1 MMKLSVKIN
10 FILLPVMLIIFS
22 IGGIFSYNSQKAQI
36 LSSLSDKIKYEL
48 KYISEDLNE
57 AIHEF
62 NLLSKI
68 FLSSPSTQ
76 SYLNSIRFGNNNHY
90 ANQNLTRGIRQIEL
104 RHGYI
109 TSFGLIDANKQELF
123 LYDVLN
129 PFSSIEVSKSL
140 NTHLSYIN
148 KSIQTQGVT
157 QINPVIYEHRT
168 TADGFDELTLIR
180 TFSPDQP
187 ISITSFSQ
195 GHTIY
200 TAIITIRL
208 KHKGAYLRVL
218 QTVFD
223 DNVKLS
229 LLSSGSSQTMEGET
243 ELTMLPKP
251 DYGYQLVSELWSI
264 MILLP
269 RSYLNTL
276 YRPHQILFF
285 SIVLSV
291 TLFSF
296 FFLKGLIVK
305 SIITPVVRLTKQ
317 VESTEIGGKINIERA
332 QANDEVA
339 VLSNKYLDLIMEL
352 DDLVKHDHLTG
363 LINRNKF
370 NKALKY
376 LIKDGIEH
384 HKKIAVLYFDL
395 DNFKHVNDRFGH
407 YIGDELLKAFS
418 VRVNEYLA
426 YRAEG
431 FNINNNVIFARMSGD
446 EFTIILPD
454 ITDIKEVEIVTK
466 NLISLFDDG
475 FKLDEMVF
483 DIGISIGA
491 AIFPNDAIDVPSIL
505 KKADIA
511 MYSAKRFRQSYVQF
525 YTSKLSYQIER
536 QGRITESLKTALRR
550 NEFYL
555 VYMPIYDCSTGLVDG
570 CEVLLRV
577 SSKDLAAYGPEE
589 FIPVAEQSGLIKGI
603 DYWVIESAIKQLS
616 IWRKQLDFV
625 GVFAINF
632 SSWELK
638 NPDFVDKV
646 ASLLAFYD
654 VPAHCIELEI
664 TETCFVP
671 DDHRSIAM
679 LSKLHNLGV
688 RLSLD
693 DFGTGF
699 TAFSQ
704 LIDYPLDTLKVD
716 RMFINAI
723 DSGESEDKPL
733 VDIIVEIAKLY
744 NLNVV
749 AEGIETKAQL
759 THVRDLGC
767 HQAQGFLLSKPLT
780 KNDFVAL
787 WTSEK
792 QVIESPLTGIECGQ
806 TE

>member
-1 MMKLSVKIN
+1 MKLSVKIN

-22 IGGIFSYNSQKAQI
+22 IGGIFSYNSQKVQI

-62 NLLSKI
+62 DLLSKI
-68 FLSSPSTQ
+68 FLGSPSTQ
-76 SYLNSIRFGNNNHY
+76 SYLNNIRFGKNNHY
-90 ANQNLTRGIRQIEL
+90 LNQNLTRNIKQLEF

-109 TSFGLIDANKQELF
+109 SSFGLIDSDKQELF
-123 LYDVLN
+123 LYDVIS
-129 PFSSIEVSKSL
+129 PFSSIEYSESL

-148 KSIQTQGVT
+148 KSIQTQGLSQIKPVT
-157 QINPVIYEHRT
+157 YEHRT

-187 ISITSFSQ
+187 ISTSSFSQ
-195 GHTIY
+195 GHVIY
-200 TAIITIRL
+200 TAIITMRL
-208 KHKGAYLRVL
+208 KHKETYLRAL
-218 QTVFD
+218 HTVFND
-223 DNVKLS
+223 EVNLS
-229 LLSSGSSQTMEGET
+229 LLSSGSAQIMEGKT

-251 DYGYQLVSELWSI
+251 DYGHKLENELWSI
-264 MILLP
+264 MISLP
-269 RSYLNTL
+269 NSYLNTL
-276 YRPHQILFF
+276 YQPHKILFIT
-285 SIVLSV
+285 IVLAV

-305 SIITPVVRLTKQ
+305 RIITPVVRLTKQ
-317 VESTEIGGKINIERA
+317 VETAEIGGAINIERS
-332 QANDEVA
+332 QTNDEISI
-339 VLSNKYLDLIMEL
+339 LTNKYLDLIMEL
-352 DDLVKHDHLTG
+352 DGMAKYDHLTG
-363 LINRNKF
+363 LINRAQF
-370 NKALKY
+370 NKALQSRVSNC
-376 LIKDGIEH
+376 IENNQ
-384 HKKIAVLYFDL
+384 KIAVLYFDL

-407 YIGDELLKAFS
+407 YIGDQLLKEFT
-418 VRVNEYLA
+418 VRVKYYLTN
-426 YRAEG
+426 RAKELG
-431 FNINNNVIFARMSGD
+431 IENDVEFSRISGD
-446 EFTIILPD
+446 EFTLILPKV
-454 ITDIKEVEIVTK
+454 TDMKDVEQVAR

-475 FKLDEMVF
+475 FKLDETVF
-483 DIGISIGA
+483 DIGISIGISICPDDA
-491 AIFPNDAIDVPSIL
+491 ADISAIL

-511 MYSAKRFRQSYVQF
+511 MYSAKKHRQSNFQF
-525 YTSKLSYQIER
+525 YTSELSYQIER
-536 QGRITESLKTALRR
+536 QEKITESLKTALRR

-555 VYMPIYDCSTGLVDG
+555 VYMPIYDCSTGLIDG
-570 CEVLLRV
+570 CEVLLRL

-589 FIPVAEQSGLIKGI
+589 FIPIAEQSGLIKDI

-616 IWRKQLDFV
+616 IWIKQLNFT

-646 ASLLAFYD
+646 SSLLKLYD
-654 VPAHCIELEI
+654 VPPQRIELEI

-671 DDHRSIAM
+671 GDNRSIEM

-688 RLSLD
+688 MLSLD

-723 DSGESEDKPL
+723 DSGDNEDKPL

-749 AEGIETKAQL
+749 AEGIETSEQL
-759 THVRDLGC
+759 EHVRQLGC
-767 HQAQGFLLSKPLT
+767 HQAQGFLLSKPLM
-780 KNDFVAL
+780 KEDFVAL
-787 WTSEK
+787 WQAEK
-792 QVIESPLTGIECGQ
+792 QDGESPESYISAAR
-806 TE
+806 

>member
-1 MMKLSVKIN
+1 MKLSVKIN

-22 IGGIFSYNSQKAQI
+22 IGGIFSYNSQKVQI

-57 AIHEF
+57 AVHEF
-62 NLLSKI
+62 DLLSKI
-68 FLSSPSTQ
+68 FLSSHSTQ
-76 SYLNSIRFGNNNHY
+76 SYLNNIRFGNNNHY
-90 ANQNLTRGIRQIEL
+90 ANQNLTRGIRQLEF

-109 TSFGLIDANKQELF
+109 TSFGLIDADKQELF

-129 PFSSIEVSKSL
+129 PFSSIEASKSL

-157 QINPVIYEHRT
+157 QINPATYEHST

-187 ISITSFSQ
+187 ISMSSFSQ

-208 KHKGAYLRVL
+208 KHKGAYLRAL

-223 DNVKLS
+223 DKVKLS
-229 LLSSGSSQTMEGET
+229 LLSSGSSQIIEGKN
-243 ELTMLPKP
+243 ELSILPKP
-251 DYGYQLVSELWSI
+251 DYGYQLVNELWSI

-269 RSYLNTL
+269 SSYLNTL
-276 YRPHQILFF
+276 YQPHKILFV

-305 SIITPVVRLTKQ
+305 RIITPVVRLTKQ
-317 VESTEIGGKINIERA
+317 VESTEIGANINIERS
-332 QANDEVA
+332 QTNDEVA

-352 DDLVKHDHLTG
+352 DDLVKYDHLTG
-363 LINRNKF
+363 LINRSQF
-370 NKALKY
+370 NKALKD
-376 LIKDGIEH
+376 LIEDCVDSN
-384 HKKIAVLYFDL
+384 KKIAVLYCDL

-407 YIGDELLKAFS
+407 YIGDELLKKFTVS
-418 VRVNEYLA
+418 VKHYLA
-426 YRAEG
+426 CRAKDLSVD
-431 FNINNNVIFARMSGD
+431 NHVVFARMSGD
-446 EFTIILPD
+446 EFTLILPH
-454 ITDIKEVEIVTK
+454 ITDIKEVETVTN
-466 NLISLFDDG
+466 NLISLFKDG

-491 AIFPNDAIDVPSIL
+491 SIFPDDATDVSSIL

-511 MYSAKRFRQSYVQF
+511 MYSAKRLRQSNAQF
-525 YTSKLSYQIER
+525 YTPELSEQIER
-536 QGRITESLKTALRR
+536 QDTITASLKTALRR

-555 VYMPIYDCSTGLVDG
+555 VYMPIYDCSAGIVDG

-589 FIPVAEQSGLIKGI
+589 FIPIAEQSGLIKDI

-646 ASLLAFYD
+646 DSLLTLYD

-671 DDHRSIAM
+671 GDDRSIKM

-723 DSGESEDKPL
+723 DSDDSEDKPL
-733 VDIIVEIAKLY
+733 VNIIVEIAKLY

-759 THVRDLGC
+759 EYVRNLGC
-767 HQAQGFLLSKPLT
+767 HQAQGFLLSKPLM

-787 WTSEK
+787 WKAEK
-792 QVIESPLTGIECGQ
+792 RVVEVPSSGSYVS
-806 TE
+806 